1 MPSAQA
7 PTRTPQVSY
16 GYPST
21 ALAANSSRGGPGRL
35 ILFIR
40 KCVAAESDRA
50 FYYSRMRIKFAVL
63 RAFARSL
70 GQTL

>member
-1 MPSAQA
+1 MPPAQA
-7 PTRTPQVSY
+7 PTRTPEVSY
-16 GYPST
+16 GCPS
-21 ALAANSSRGGPGRL
+21 AAIATGSSRGGPGRL

-63 RAFARSL
+63 RAFARIL
-70 GQTL
+70 GQII